1 MDMYEAIQD
10 DDEHLACELVYRGA
24 NPNELFVERGE
35 VYRGDNPTEVFVQ
48 HGEYPQQMRN
58 LLFAEHED
66 TLWLFGLR

>member
-48 HGEYPQQMRN
+48 HGEYP
-58 LLFAEHED
+58 
-66 TLWLFGLR
+66 